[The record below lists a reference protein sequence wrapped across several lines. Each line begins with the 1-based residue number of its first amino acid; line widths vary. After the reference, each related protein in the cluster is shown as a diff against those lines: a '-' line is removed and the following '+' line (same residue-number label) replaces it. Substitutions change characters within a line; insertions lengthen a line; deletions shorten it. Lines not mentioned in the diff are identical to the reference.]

1 MLRLMRAGARPGRP
15 SLVVRTIAALIVLGM
30 VVAAVPLIG
39 RLLVW
44 LTGLL

>member
-15 SLVVRTIAALIVLGM
+15 APIVRVIALLIVLGM
-30 VVAAVPLIG
+30 VIAAVPLVG

-44 LTGLL
+44 LTTLL

>member
-15 SLVVRTIAALIVLGM
+15 GLVVRVIAVLIVLGM
-30 VVAAVPLIG
+30 VIAAVPLLG

-44 LTGLL
+44 ITTLL